1 MDIIAIIFL
10 ILLVNTYLIKAL
22 VNRFDIASERY
33 LWILFI
39 VHFLMTSAYMLYA
52 YFTTSDSI
60 AYYKTT
66 AASEEWLVFLKT
78 GTPFIHFLAWP
89 FVAVLGL
96 SYYGVMLVFAYFGYL
111 AVMYFYI
118 TARENVKLKATWQ
131 NLSATE
137 LVFLLPN
144 LHFWSSSLGKGS
156 PILFGLAL
164 FTFGLSRFNRRF
176 VPIILGSLLIFFI
189 RPHIFFTLVAAV
201 MIGILM
207 TRSGI
212 KPYLK
217 WLIFLL
223 SLFVFIYISD
233 DVLKFTDTESLDITS
248 SSVISHRAEELS
260 KSTTGV
266 NIKEYGILMKLFTF
280 WFRPLFFDG
289 QGAFGFIV
297 SFENLVYIFMF
308 IILIWQGVLNWFK
321 WNGWIR
327 ICVFIFFMGSF
338 ILAQVSG
345 NLGLAMRQKAQFMP
359 FLFIIYLNALAYRHA
374 RSSNKVI
381 ISR

>member
-1 MDIIAIIFL
+1 MDIFAIIFL

-33 LWILFI
+33 LWTLFI
-39 VHFLMTSAYMLYA
+39 VHFLMSATYMLYA
-52 YFTTSDSI
+52 YFTTSDSV
-60 AYYKTT
+60 AYYNKTL
-66 AASEEWLVFLKT
+66 ASDEWLVFFQT

-89 FVAVLGL
+89 FISVIGL
-96 SYYGVMLVFAYFGYL
+96 SYYSVMILFSYFGYL
-111 AVMYFYI
+111 AIMYFYI
-118 TARENVKLKATWQ
+118 TARENIQLMPTWQ

-156 PILFGLAL
+156 TILFGLAL
-164 FTFGLSRFNRRF
+164 FTFGLSRFNRRI
-176 VPIILGSLLIFFI
+176 VPIISGSLLVFFI

-201 MIGILM
+201 MIGVLI

-212 KPYLK
+212 KSYLK

-223 SLFVFIYISD
+223 SLFVFIYISE

-248 SSVISHRAEELS
+248 SEVLSHKAEELS
-260 KSTTGV
+260 KSNSGV
-266 NIKEYGILMKLFTF
+266 NIKDYGIFMKMLTF

-289 QGAFGFIV
+289 QGAFGILV

-308 IILIWQGVLNWFK
+308 ITLIWQGIFHWLK

-338 ILAQVSG
+338 ILAQVTG
-345 NLGLAMRQKAQFMP
+345 NLGIAMRQKAQFMP
-359 FLFIIYLNALAYRHA
+359 FLFLIYLNALSYRK
-374 RSSNKVI
+374 SENKI
-381 ISR
+381 MISR